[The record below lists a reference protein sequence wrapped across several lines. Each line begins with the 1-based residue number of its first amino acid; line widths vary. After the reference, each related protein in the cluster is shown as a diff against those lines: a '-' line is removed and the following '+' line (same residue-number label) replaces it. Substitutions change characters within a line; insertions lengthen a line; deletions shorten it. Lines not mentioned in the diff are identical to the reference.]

1 MTQQHNNT
9 TTDPNMVFMYCVVVR
24 CLKKKNIPSRTPPTN
39 GTPLPLCAIF
49 RITLL
54 VGCLKKK
61 NSQSKTPP
69 KMVVFFSRYSS
80 HWSIL
85 TSCQCLKKKN
95 IWSIAPPTM
104 EHHFCFTILSGFGC
118 HWLMYW
124 LVVNIWKR
132 ITFNQELLPQW
143 NATYAFCCFRILL
156 SVVHGNIS
164 KQKNNMIKLYIH
176 KRT

>member
-1 MTQQHNNT
+1 MT
-9 TTDPNMVFMYCVVVR
+9 DLNMVFMYYVVVR

-80 HWSIL
+80 H
-85 TSCQCLKKKN
+85 
-95 IWSIAPPTM
+95 
-104 EHHFCFTILSGFGC
+104 
-118 HWLMYW
+118 
-124 LVVNIWKR
+124 
-132 ITFNQELLPQW
+132 
-143 NATYAFCCFRILL
+143 
-156 SVVHGNIS
+156 
-164 KQKNNMIKLYIH
+164 
-176 KRT
+176 